1 MRISVVKRREVLRAV
16 TWLAAGL
23 LLAPAVGVAQAWKP
37 DKPVEI
43 IIGTSA
49 GGPQDR
55 TGRLVQ
61 RVLQERKLAEQPVT
75 VVNKPGGGG
84 AVGLAYV
91 AQHPGDPH
99 FMMIVAQPLL
109 SNYITGRS
117 KLTYTDFTPL
127 AVLGVEYVCIV
138 VRPDSPIRDARDL
151 IDRLRKDPASV
162 SIAVGTALGNA
173 THSSIAHALK
183 TAGVEVRKMR
193 SVVFSSGGESMTAV
207 MGGHVDAA
215 AGSVSTV
222 LAQVRAGR
230 VRVIVVGAPKRW
242 LGEFA
247 QAPTWK
253 EIGVD
258 SALDLWR
265 ALAGPKGMGA
275 AQVAFWD
282 AALARV
288 VKDEEWRKDLEGNLM
303 DNVYKNS
310 AETLKH
316 WQVEFEEVKSILNE
330 LGLTAPRGP

>member
-1 MRISVVKRREVLRAV
+1 
-16 TWLAAGL
+16 
-23 LLAPAVGVAQAWKP
+23 
-37 DKPVEI
+37 
-43 IIGTSA
+43 
-49 GGPQDR
+49 
-55 TGRLVQ
+55 
-61 RVLQERKLAEQPVT
+61 
-75 VVNKPGGGG
+75 
-84 AVGLAYV
+84 
-91 AQHPGDPH
+91 
-99 FMMIVAQPLL
+99 
-109 SNYITGRS
+109 
-117 KLTYTDFTPL
+117 
-127 AVLGVEYVCIV
+127 
-138 VRPDSPIRDARDL
+138 
-151 IDRLRKDPASV
+151 
-162 SIAVGTALGNA
+162 
-173 THSSIAHALK
+173 
-183 TAGVEVRKMR
+183 
-193 SVVFSSGGESMTAV
+193 MTAV

-247 QAPTWK
+247 QAPTWR

-275 AQVAFWD
+275 AQVAYWD